1 MSVTTMIVVIVAIA
15 ALTMLRIAK
24 YRSGRGRAGLAAQ
37 PPADDAE
44 KTALRHEVHDLRERI
59 KVLERIATDANTAT
73 AIETRR
79 VADEIEALRD
89 R

>member
-1 MSVTTMIVVIVAIA
+1 MSVTTMIVVIVAIV

-24 YRSGRGRAGLAAQ
+24 YRSRRGSALAA
-37 PPADDAE
+37 PPVDDGE
-44 KTALRHEVHDLRERI
+44 KIALRHEVHDLRERI

-73 AIETRR
+73 AVETRR